1 MIMASKLEFNIEEN
15 QGIVKINLTGRL
27 DATNAG
33 GLMEELRK
41 FQGQD
46 ISEIAYLAGGLE
58 YIASAG
64 LRVII
69 FSKQKI
75 GMKAKVFL
83 IGAQEPVVEVVKMS
97 GLDNFLI
104 IQDSYDK

>member
-1 MIMASKLEFNIEEN
+1 MASKLEFYIDKND
-15 QGIVKINLTGRL
+15 GIVKIHLSGRL

-33 GLMEELRK
+33 ELMEELK
-41 FQGQD
+41 KLQGED
-46 ISEIAYLAGGLE
+46 ISEIAYLASGLE

-83 IGAQEPVVEVVKMS
+83 IGAQDPVVEVVKMS

>member
-1 MIMASKLEFNIEEN
+1 MASKLEFNIEEN
-15 QGIVKINLTGRL
+15 GGIVKINLSGRL

-33 GLMEELRK
+33 ELMEELK
-41 FQGQD
+41 GLQGKD
-46 ISEIAYLAGGLE
+46 ISEIVYMVSGLE

-75 GMKAKVFL
+75 GMKAKVYL
-83 IGAQEPVVEVVKMS
+83 IGAQEAVSEVAKMS

-104 IQDSYDK
+104 IQDEY